1 MTVDD
6 DAATMTGPERIPP
19 APWAKRVKNTLIYY
33 GVRGVLG
40 FVNSAPR
47 ELALD
52 LVGTLALLAYGCAS
66 GTRRRTLAQLSHAF
80 SHTLNPAEITHLAR
94 AVFWNLGRNTV
105 DALRMGQITTANIDT
120 LVTARGMEHL
130 EAAYRQGRGVLA
142 VSGHIGNF
150 ELLGS
155 YLALKGYPVTV
166 VVAKLYDP
174 RLDLLLRNN
183 RALGGLNIVDR
194 DRATGAVVRA
204 LRQGHIVGLLVD
216 QDTRV
221 TGVFTPFFGR
231 PAYTPIGP
239 AVLAGR
245 TGAPIVPMAIRRL
258 KDDTHLITIRPPL
271 PLPGEPG
278 SENAI
283 REIVGQYTSAIEQ
296 FIRDDPAQWVWMHD
310 RWKTQPDPG

>member
-1 MTVDD
+1 MTVDEE
-6 DAATMTGPERIPP
+6 AAPMTAPERIPP

-33 GVRGVLG
+33 GVRGVLA

-52 LVGTLALLAYGCAS
+52 LVGTLALLAYGGAS
-66 GTRRRTLAQLSHAF
+66 GTRRRTLDQLSHAF
-80 SHTLNPAEITHLAR
+80 NHTLKPAEISDLAR
-94 AVFWNLGRNTV
+94 SVFWNLGRNTV
-105 DALRMGQITTANIDT
+105 DALRMGQITADNIDT
-120 LVTARGMEHL
+120 LVTAEGLEHL
-130 EAAYRQGRGVLA
+130 ETAYRRGRGVLA

-150 ELLGS
+150 ELLGR
-155 YLALKGYPVTV
+155 YLALKGYTVTV

-174 RLDLLLRNN
+174 RLDRLLRNS
-183 RALGGLNIVDR
+183 RALGGLNSVNR

-204 LRQGHIVGLLVD
+204 LRQGQIVGLLVD

-221 TGVFTPFFGR
+221 PGVFTPFFGR

-239 AVLAGR
+239 AVLASR

-258 KDDTHLITIRPPL
+258 ENDTHLITIRPSL
-271 PLPGEPG
+271 PVPDEPR

-283 REIVGQYTSAIEQ
+283 RETVGQYTRAIEQ

-310 RWKTQPDPG
+310 RWKTRPDPG